1 MQVEVVDLEHEPGRK
16 PMSFSDFTLADVKQ
30 MFGLRV
36 VEIPDVFAAVAPVPV
51 SPLLH
56 AVLQESLPLGLAIGT
71 EKARSEMIVAPVL
84 VEVRRQ
90 CAHQI
95 SLHSGNDFSVDP
107 ARGLRGA
114 FDFLLCRSAEQ
125 FEIEAPVV
133 TVVEAKSENLKVGLG
148 QCVALM
154 VAVRLFNQK
163 QKNEV
168 PAVYGAITAGNI
180 WMFLRL
186 EQDVVTIDLAEY
198 YIKEVERIVGILV
211 GMVRPAA
218 GQG

>member
-1 MQVEVVDLEHEPGRK
+1 MQVEVIELGNEEGRR
-16 PMSFSDFTLADVKQ
+16 PISFSDFTLADAKQ
-30 MFGLRV
+30 LFGLRV
-36 VEIPDVFAAVAPVPV
+36 VEVPDVFAGVAPVPV
-51 SPLLH
+51 SPVLH
-56 AVLQESLPLGLAIGT
+56 AVLQEGLPLGLAIGT

-84 VEVRRQ
+84 IEVRRQ

-95 SLHSGNDFSVDP
+95 SLHSGNDFSVDA

-114 FDFLLCRSAEQ
+114 FDFLLCRSPEQ

-133 TVVEAKSENLKVGLG
+133 TVVEAKNENLKAGLG

-154 VAVRLFNQK
+154 VAARLFNEK
-163 QKNEV
+163 QKNVV
-168 PAVYGAITAGNI
+168 PAVYGAITSGNL

-186 EQDVVTIDLAEY
+186 AQDVVTIDLSEY
-198 YIKEVERIVGILV
+198 FIKEVERIVGILLS
-211 GMVRPAA
+211 MVRPTA